1 MDRNVEQGK
10 KKKVN
15 EPRDRLSN
23 GRKGGRREEEDFKR
37 WRNEIHENATKCLKG
52 TEKTTTG
59 LFPMLQFQSHAQSI
73 RGYKSNNRS
82 TNCIVSFRAR
92 RRRGNR
98 GLCSLTKK
106 RKEKKKEKETE
117 RKKGRRKR
125 RGRRGEKNR
134 KKIKRKKEKENSH

>member
-1 MDRNVEQGK
+1 MQREKQREVDRNVEQGK

-23 GRKGGRREEEDFKR
+23 GRKEGGREEEDFKR

-125 RGRRGEKNR
+125 RGRRG
-134 KKIKRKKEKENSH
+134 KKIEKK

>member
-23 GRKGGRREEEDFKR
+23 GRKEGGREEEDFKR

-59 LFPMLQFQSHAQSI
+59 LFDASI
-73 RGYKSNNRS
+73 SKP
-82 TNCIVSFRAR
+82 RAVDSR
-92 RRRGNR
+92 VQ
-98 GLCSLTKK
+98 KQ
-106 RKEKKKEKETE
+106 
-117 RKKGRRKR
+117 
-125 RGRRGEKNR
+125 
-134 KKIKRKKEKENSH
+134 

>member
-23 GRKGGRREEEDFKR
+23 GRKEGGREEEDFKR

-98 GLCSLTKK
+98 GLYSLTKK
-106 RKEKKKEKETE
+106 RKEKE
-117 RKKGRRKR
+117 RKKNKKRK
-125 RGRRGEKNR
+125 EKKEEER
-134 KKIKRKKEKENSH
+134 EEEEEGKKIEKGKK